1 MISAKQLK
9 ASVLHWS
16 IQGKLTDQRESD
28 GNAAELLEK
37 IFSEKIK
44 ATTATAR
51 SGKRAG
57 KIVVPAKPTPIPP
70 DEIPFQIPKNW
81 TWCRLGDVFKMFTGN
96 SINKAVKDKKYR
108 GNDKGLIYIGTAD
121 VSFSNGINYETD
133 VKISDVENFKI
144 APANSVL
151 LCVEGGSAGRKI
163 GKTDRDVCFGNK
175 LCCFTAN
182 NNLESFLFLYL
193 QSSEF
198 SAEFQNSMTGI
209 IGGVKI
215 GKLQSLPFPLP
226 PLAEQ
231 KRIVARVEKILA
243 KLEDYAEA
251 EKQLLAADGAFPQA
265 IKKSVLAAA
274 VAGKLTD
281 QRASDGNAAELLE
294 KIFSEKI
301 KATTATARSKKRA
314 GKISVPAKPT
324 PIPPDEIPFQ
334 IPKNWTWCRLGD
346 LATFHDG
353 EKKSEKK
360 LPNLDAK
367 FLRGKSCGNVLHSGK
382 FIPAGTT
389 LILVDGENSGEIFS
403 VPVDGYQG
411 STFKILKIADEV
423 FRDYVE
429 LFIKKNHELF
439 RESKKG
445 AAIPHLNR
453 ALFQNIPFPLPPLA
467 EQKRIV
473 ARVEKILA
481 ALLPLSQDAGTVR

>member
-9 ASVLHWS
+9 ASVLHWA
-16 IQGKLTDQRESD
+16 IQGKLTDQRASD

-44 ATTATAR
+44 AATATAR
-51 SGKRAG
+51 AGKRAG
-57 KIVVPAKPTPIPP
+57 KTVVPAKPTPIPP

-81 TWCRLGDVFKMFTGN
+81 TWCRLGNLATFHDGEKKSEKKLPNLDAKFLRGKSCGN
-96 SINKAVKDKKYR
+96 VLHSGKFIPA
-108 GNDKGLIYIGTAD
+108 GTTLILVDGENSGEI
-121 VSFSNGINYETD
+121 FSVPVDGYQGST
-133 VKISDVENFKI
+133 FKI
-144 APANSVL
+144 LKIADEVFRDY
-151 LCVEGGSAGRKI
+151 VELFIKKNHELFR
-163 GKTDRDVCFGNK
+163 
-175 LCCFTAN
+175 
-182 NNLESFLFLYL
+182 ESKKGAAIPHLNRAL
-193 QSSEF
+193 
-198 SAEFQNSMTGI
+198 FQNI
-209 IGGVKI
+209 
-215 GKLQSLPFPLP
+215 PFPLP

-301 KATTATARSKKRA
+301 KAATATARAGKRA
-314 GKISVPAKPT
+314 GKTVVPAKPT

-334 IPKNWTWCRLGD
+334 IPKNWTWCRLGN